1 MDDTQLTVN
10 NGGMSMEL
18 NREVL
23 DCMMSLRRRLR
34 EELAVDIR
42 ISQPDAINSMLCACL
57 TSSNE
62 QTRQL
67 GQLLAQYSDRPFAPP
82 SATPR
87 MQAGHPL
94 LVDNLAQQPA
104 GGSVRMYRG
113 QRVYA

>member
-1 MDDTQLTVN
+1 
-10 NGGMSMEL
+10 MEL

-42 ISQPDAINSMLCACL
+42 MSQPDAINSMLSACL
-57 TSSNE
+57 TSTNE

-67 GQLLAQYSDRPFAPP
+67 GQLLAQYSDRPFTQPVAA
-82 SATPR
+82 SR
-87 MQAGHPL
+87 VQAGHPL
-94 LVDNLAQQPA
+94 LAEELAQRPST
-104 GGSVRMYRG
+104 GSVRMYRG

>member
-1 MDDTQLTVN
+1 
-10 NGGMSMEL
+10 MEL

-42 ISQPDAINSMLCACL
+42 MSQPDAINSMLSACL
-57 TSSNE
+57 TSGNE
-62 QTRQL
+62 ETRQL
-67 GQLLAQYSDRPFAPP
+67 GQLLAQYSDRPFGEPAI
-82 SATPR
+82 TPR

-94 LVDNLAQQPA
+94 LVDDLAQRPPTS
-104 GGSVRMYRG
+104 GSVRMYRG